1 MSSLQSLR
9 CVASKENAQ
18 MMLKHKM
25 SIISASGR
33 PTAKLNPFLESSFRG
48 HFTVAD
54 AVLVEATNAGQK
66 IGTVHGR
73 IILFFKRNKRP
84 AIACFHIAFP
94 LKNKVSLNLK
104 ICAFLVFTFY
114 EFREKFQVMESNEG
128 EINTVDVVLVHWRV
142 LRMLKKSRLWLLCPS
157 LINSQLN

>member
-1 MSSLQSLR
+1 
-9 CVASKENAQ
+9 

-33 PTAKLNPFLESSFRG
+33 PTAKLNPFLESSFGG

-73 IILFFKRNKRP
+73 INLFFKRINDQLLLVSTCHWCSHWIKKIIGTNFLSFLR
-84 AIACFHIAFP
+84 FP
-94 LKNKVSLNLK
+94 RKVSGYGIEWRGNKYGRRCVGALESVENVEK
-104 ICAFLVFTFY
+104 V
-114 EFREKFQVMESNEG
+114 EFMVTLS
-128 EINTVDVVLVHWRV
+128 
-142 LRMLKKSRLWLLCPS
+142 S
-157 LINSQLN
+157 LINSQNWKGCFASLCILLWSAVAGGWG

>member
-1 MSSLQSLR
+1 
-9 CVASKENAQ
+9 

-33 PTAKLNPFLESSFRG
+33 PTAKLNPFLESSFDG

-73 IILFFKRNKRP
+73 INLFFKRINDHMSLM
-84 AIACFHIAFP
+84 F
-94 LKNKVSLNLK
+94 SLN
-104 ICAFLVFTFY
+104 
-114 EFREKFQVMESNEG
+114 
-128 EINTVDVVLVHWRV
+128 
-142 LRMLKKSRLWLLCPS
+142 
-157 LINSQLN
+157 